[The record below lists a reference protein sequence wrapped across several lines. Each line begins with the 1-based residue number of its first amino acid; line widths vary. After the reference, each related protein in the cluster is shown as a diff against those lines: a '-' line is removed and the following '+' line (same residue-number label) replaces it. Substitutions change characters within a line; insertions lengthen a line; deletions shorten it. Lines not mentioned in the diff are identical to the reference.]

1 MAPIQ
6 TSRSKEPDLLAFDD
20 PPLVDDDEFRV
31 RDVLL
36 LEVGGGVAIAA
47 AADDVRAMMSP
58 SVWFRSS
65 FEREP
70 SSG

>member
-36 LEVGGGVAIAA
+36 LDVGGGVAIA

>member
-36 LEVGGGVAIAA
+36 LDVGGGVAIAA